1 MTCVI
6 CKHGDIVP
14 GTTTVTLERGATTL
28 VVKGV
33 PAGVCQSCGE
43 EYLDEATT
51 SELLAAAA
59 TAERTGVQV
68 EIRQFAAA

>member
-6 CKHGDIVP
+6 CKNGEVTT
-14 GTTTVTLERGATTL
+14 GTTTVTLERGHTTL

-33 PAGVCQSCGE
+33 PARVCLTCGE
-43 EYLDEATT
+43 EYVDDMTT
-51 SELLAAAA
+51 QGLLE
-59 TAERTGVQV
+59 TAETAVRTGVQV